1 MNATASGTIRDR
13 RTAVIEAAI
22 DIARPAEVVF
32 GYCSDHTNE
41 IEWNPAMRRV
51 AKITDEPVGAGTR
64 YEMEFLP
71 SLPIVAECV
80 RFDPPASWAVTG
92 SGNGM
97 RSSFSG
103 RVTPV
108 PAGARLGLRIEIET
122 HGLLRA
128 ALPQLRRR
136 MPRDLARDI
145 AIIKARLEGR
155 AEPRRPGSDPPA
167 HGSEAALQAVKTIH
181 TLAWFSIEACMAYVL
196 YAGFAK
202 RSDRR
207 AGIAAAVVAAESLIF
222 AGNGFR
228 CPLTQVAERLGAE
241 QGSVTDI
248 YLPRWFARNLPA
260 IHVPLI
266 GLAGFLHARNLRAPA
281 LTRASLIGE
290 RGRARV
296 KNTGPGNWG
305 RR

>member
-1 MNATASGTIRDR
+1 MSATASGTIKDR
-13 RTAVIEAAI
+13 RTAVIETAI

-51 AKITDEPVGAGTR
+51 AKITDGPVGAGTR
-64 YEMEFLP
+64 YEMEFQP
-71 SLPIVAECV
+71 GRPIAAECV
-80 RFDPPASWAVTG
+80 QFAPPVSWTVTG

-97 RSSFSG
+97 RSWFSG
-103 RVTPV
+103 LVTPV
-108 PAGARLGLRIEIET
+108 PAGARLEFRMEIEPR
-122 HGLLRA
+122 GLLRA
-128 ALPQLRRR
+128 ALPLLRRR

-145 AIIKARLEGR
+145 ALIKARLEAP
-155 AEPRRPGSDPPA
+155 AEPRPPGSAPPA
-167 HGSEAALQAVKTIH
+167 RGSEAALQAVKTIH
-181 TLAWFSIEACMAYVL
+181 TLAWFSIEACMVYVL
-196 YAGFAK
+196 YAGFAR

-207 AGIAAAVVAAESLIF
+207 AGIAAAVVATESLIF

-228 CPLTQVAERLGAE
+228 CPLTKVAERLGAE
-241 QGSVTDI
+241 RGSVTDI

-266 GLAGFLHARNLRAPA
+266 GLAGFLHARNLRA
-281 LTRASLIGE
+281 
-290 RGRARV
+290 
-296 KNTGPGNWG
+296 

>member
-1 MNATASGTIRDR
+1 MDATASGTIKDR
-13 RTAVIEAAI
+13 RTAVIETAI

-51 AKITDEPVGAGTR
+51 AKTTDGPIGVGTR

-71 SLPIVAECV
+71 GRPIAAECV
-80 RFDPPASWAVTG
+80 RFDPPASWAVAG

-97 RSSFSG
+97 SSSFSG
-103 RVTPV
+103 RVVPV
-108 PAGARLGLRIEIET
+108 PAGARLHLRMEIET

-128 ALPQLRRR
+128 ALPLLWRR
-136 MPRDLARDI
+136 MPRNLGRDI
-145 AIIKARLEGR
+145 AIIKAKLEGQP
-155 AEPRRPGSDPPA
+155 EPRPARPERAVHGSD
-167 HGSEAALQAVKTIH
+167 AALRAVKAIH
-181 TLAWFSIEACMAYVL
+181 TLAWFSIEACMVYVL
-196 YAGFAK
+196 YAGFAG

-207 AGIAAAVVAAESLIF
+207 AGVAAAVVGAECLIF

-228 CPLTQVAERLGAE
+228 CPLTAVAERLGAE
-241 QGSVTDI
+241 RGSVTDI
-248 YLPRWFARNLPA
+248 YLPQWFARNLPA

-266 GLAGFLHARNLRAPA
+266 GLAGFLHARNLR
-281 LTRASLIGE
+281 S
-290 RGRARV
+290 
-296 KNTGPGNWG
+296 

>member
-1 MNATASGTIRDR
+1 MNATASATVQGR
-13 RTAVIEAAI
+13 RTAVIETAI

-51 AKITDEPVGAGTR
+51 AKITDGPVGAGTR

-71 SLPIVAECV
+71 GRPMVAECV
-80 RFDPPASWAVTG
+80 RFDPPACWAVAASG
-92 SGNGM
+92 SGL
-97 RSSFSG
+97 RSWFSG

-108 PAGARLGLRIEIET
+108 PAGARLEFRMEIAPR
-122 HGLLRA
+122 GLLRA
-128 ALPQLRRR
+128 ALPLLRRR
-136 MPRDLARDI
+136 MTRDLARDI
-145 AIIKARLEGR
+145 ALVKARLEGL
-155 AEPRRPGSDPPA
+155 AEPRPPGPDPA
-167 HGSEAALQAVKTIH
+167 AQGSQAALRAVKAIH

-196 YAGFAK
+196 YAGFAR

-207 AGIAAAVVAAESLIF
+207 AGIAVAVVATETLIF

-228 CPLTQVAERLGAE
+228 CPLTQAAERLGAE
-241 QGSVTDI
+241 RGSVTDL

-266 GLAGFLHARNLRAPA
+266 GLAGFLHARNLR
-281 LTRASLIGE
+281 TR
-290 RGRARV
+290 R
-296 KNTGPGNWG
+296 
-305 RR
+305 